1 MLRAS
6 QLAIAIVILASS
18 AIAQIRAGGVA
29 PGPLSHIA
37 PRPFATAHSHHH
49 FYPGYAYYAPPYFYS
64 DYEPYEDY
72 IPEPPPAPEPITQVK
87 IEPAPDPV
95 LLELH
100 GSQWVKV
107 TNFSEQPKSAA
118 PTGVPPQ
125 QVSTKPLPPA
135 VLVFRDGHTE
145 EVKSY
150 SIIGQTMYTKA
161 DYWTTGKWTR
171 AIQIANLNIAATI
184 EQNHAR
190 GLNFELPSSP
200 DEIMLRP

>member
-6 QLAIAIVILASS
+6 QLAMAIVLLGSS
-18 AIAQIRAGGVA
+18 AFAQLHAGGVS
-29 PGPLSHIA
+29 PGTLSHIT
-37 PRPFATAHSHHH
+37 PRPFAIARGHHR

-64 DYEPYEDY
+64 DYEPYDEY
-72 IPEPPPAPEPITQVK
+72 VPEPPPSPEPTPQVK
-87 IEPAPDPV
+87 IEPALDPV

-107 TNFSEQPKSAA
+107 ANFTEPSKSAA
-118 PTGVPPQ
+118 GVPAQ
-125 QVSTKPLPPA
+125 QISTKPLPPA

-145 EVKSY
+145 EVSSY
-150 SIIGQTMYTKA
+150 SIIGQTIYAKA
-161 DYWTTGKWTR
+161 DYWRTGKWTR
-171 AIQIANLNIAATI
+171 SIQLAKLNIPATI